1 MRYRLLGNSGLRVSD
16 FCLGT
21 MTFGEDWGWG
31 SPKEESRKIY
41 DAFREAG
48 GNFIDTANIYT
59 GGTSETFLGEFME
72 SHRQEIVLT
81 TKYTNSFPGRDPNA
95 AGNHRKS
102 MMQAVEASLRRLRTD
117 YIDLYL
123 LHIWDRMTPIEE
135 VMRGF
140 DDLVRQ
146 GKILYAGISDMPAWL
161 VARGNT
167 MAELRGWSPAINL
180 QIEYSLVQ
188 RTVERELLPMARAL
202 GLGVTAWSPLAG
214 GLLTGKYAGGI
225 EAAGDARFS
234 KPGPGHRAVGD
245 QRNQAIVGAVQRISK
260 EIGHS
265 PAQIALAWLFQQQV
279 IPIIGARRMAQFQ
292 DNLAAADIA
301 LTAAHVNLLEEAS
314 KVEPGFPHDFVNSD
328 FVKNLT
334 TAGLHASITA
344 AG

>member
-1 MRYRLLGNSGLRVSD
+1 MSE

-41 DAFREAG
+41 DGFREAG

-59 GGTSETFLGEFME
+59 AGTSETFLGEFME
-72 SHRQEIVLT
+72 WHRQEIVLA
-81 TKYTNSFPGRDPNA
+81 TKYTNAFPGRDPNA

-135 VMRGF
+135 VMRAF
-140 DDLVRQ
+140 DDLVRH
-146 GKILYAGISDMPAWL
+146 GKIVYAGISDMPAWL

-167 MAELRGWSPAINL
+167 LAELRGWSPAINL
-180 QIEYSLVQ
+180 QIEYSLMQ
-188 RTVERELLPMARAL
+188 RSVERELMPMARSL

-214 GLLTGKYAGGI
+214 GLLTGKYAGGVG
-225 EAAGDARFS
+225 AAGDARLT
-234 KPGPGHRAVGD
+234 KPGMEQRASMD
-245 QRNQAIVGAVQRISK
+245 DRKKAAASAVQKVAK
-260 EIGHS
+260 EIGRS
-265 PAQIALAWLFQQQV
+265 PAQVAIRWLFEQQV
-279 IPIIGARRMAQFQ
+279 IPIIGARRIAQLE
-292 DNLAAADIA
+292 DNMAAADASLSPEQWKI
-301 LTAAHVNLLEEAS
+301 LDEAS
-314 KVEPGFPHDFVNSD
+314 RVEMGFPHDFVNSE

-334 TAGLHASITA
+334 TAGLHASIA
-344 AG
+344 AGR